1 MIILDTI
8 FLELLKT
15 KTSPR
20 PLSHQQNLIQIE
32 SAEIHQGLR
41 ANRSLFWCDIFFLI
55 RLGGIKTDHGNINLK
70 MSRVTFHNFEDI
82 THFKVTESSYWCIHQ
97 NYCVFAV
104 NWWQQWWHQSVQILQ
119 RTVFVE
125 LLLKKWRRESL
136 PYHCVIY
143 WFNCTISLTS
153 SQPHTQPHICGDLLQ
168 ALCISCCQ
176 ALCTSALASCEFDSH
191 YWRCRSTSILL
202 FQTYQRCKEAAP

>member
-82 THFKVTESSYWCIHQ
+82 AHFKVTESSDWCIHQ
-97 NYCVFAV
+97 NYCVL
-104 NWWQQWWHQSVQILQ
+104 QSIGDNSGDIEILQ
-119 RTVFVE
+119 YRNALYLMIKSRKNGGERGIWTLETHTGLLVFE
-125 LLLKKWRRESL
+125 
-136 PYHCVIY
+136 
-143 WFNCTISLTS
+143 
-153 SQPHTQPHICGDLLQ
+153 
-168 ALCISCCQ
+168 
-176 ALCTSALASCEFDSH
+176 TSAFSRTLPPLHFELKS
-191 YWRCRSTSILL
+191 
-202 FQTYQRCKEAAP
+202 